1 MLWRT
6 RACSRKRRKK
16 KLEHLQCKFALD
28 AKKAF
33 FISRFDRGDF
43 ADLLGEDYLGLRE
56 LGIAAEFG
64 MSSLT
69 IPKKLLRGKRPQKA
83 SGAAYVSHFRLVSSS
98 TQCPIRSKPKEPPPP
113 YPPPPPFHLLAYKT
127 LDDQIG
133 LLKPYYQSRFTALA
147 QETAAK
153 SAAPPPLPAPQLA
166 GTPAPDIPAVAPPA
180 AAQPSEVSIP
190 PDFVL
195 PDDPPNSAQVRIGPL
210 GQIMRPST
218 TSGSGKKKVKTAAA
232 TPGPAQA
239 GQGGGGSSA
248 APNGAG
254 PDTPASTDNSPKK
267 KKGVAG
273 IGTGNGRKK
282 KTESQSDVAQS
293 PVPPPAG
300 FNQNQNRP
308 GPGQGKGVVFPAV
321 VVASA

>member
-1 MLWRT
+1 M
-6 RACSRKRRKK
+6 
-16 KLEHLQCKFALD
+16 QCKFTLD
-28 AKKAF
+28 ATKALL
-33 FISRFDRGDF
+33 ISRFDRGDF

-83 SGAAYVSHFRLVSSS
+83 SGAAYVSHFRFVSSS
-98 TQCPIRSKPKEPPPP
+98 TQHTIRSKPKEPPPP
-113 YPPPPPFHLLAYKT
+113 YPPPPPFHQLTYRT
-127 LDDQIG
+127 LDDHIG

-153 SAAPPPLPAPQLA
+153 SAAPPRLPAPQL
-166 GTPAPDIPAVAPPA
+166 GTPAQDIPASAPPGASEA

-190 PDFVL
+190 PDLVL
-195 PDDPPNSAQVRIGPL
+195 PDDPPNPAQVRIGPL

-218 TSGSGKKKVKTAAA
+218 TSGSGKKKVKTATT
-232 TPGPAQA
+232 TPGPGQA

-248 APNGAG
+248 APIGAG
-254 PDTPASTDNSPKK
+254 PDTPASADNSPKK
-267 KKGVAG
+267 KKGVTG
-273 IGTGNGRKK
+273 FGTGNGRKK

-293 PVPPPAG
+293 PVPPPVG
-300 FNQNQNRP
+300 FNQNQNRPGP